1 MRISSSFTI
10 PAAPHEVF
18 DRFLDTGTMRSC
30 IPGCQELERLDDMHY
45 RGQLV
50 NEVAH
55 VRFNARF
62 AAEIVE
68 LARPRLVRAVLT
80 GEDRRLGSSLKLAAS
95 LGMEPAGE
103 SACAVSYEM
112 DLALWGKLG
121 RLGEPILRRRSA
133 EVERDFVAAFTAA
146 FAPEPE
152 PAAGPAAAPVP
163 AGAAVPDSPV
173 ADRPVLDGTAGVSPS
188 RGRSL
193 ARRVLLVLLRQLR
206 GRLDRWIEVL
216 G

>member
-1 MRISSSFTI
+1 MRISSSFSI
-10 PAAPHEVF
+10 PAPPHEVF
-18 DRFLDTGTMRSC
+18 DRFLDPETMKSC
-30 IPGCQELERLDDMHY
+30 IPGCDELERLDESHY

-68 LARPRLVRAVLT
+68 MNRPRLVRAVLN
-80 GEDRRLGSSLKLAAS
+80 GEDRRLGSSLKLTAS
-95 LGMEPAGE
+95 LGVEPDGD
-103 SACAVSYEM
+103 SDSAVSYEM

-121 RLGEPILRRRSA
+121 RLGEPIIRRRSA
-133 EVERDFVAAFTAA
+133 EVERDFVTAFKTA

-152 PAAGPAAAPVP
+152 PALIGASAGTPAA
-163 AGAAVPDSPV
+163 
-173 ADRPVLDGTAGVSPS
+173 LSPS
-188 RGRSL
+188 ASVGPRAAARARTGGRHI
-193 ARRVLLVLLRQLR
+193 LLVVLQKLRV
-206 GRLDRWIEVL
+206 RLDRWIEAL

>member
-1 MRISSSFTI
+1 MRISSSFSI

-18 DRFLDTGTMRSC
+18 DRFLDQETMKSC
-30 IPGCQELERLDDMHY
+30 IPGCHELERLDDSHY

-68 LARPRLVRAVLT
+68 MDRPRLVRAVLT
-80 GEDRRLGSSLKLAAS
+80 GEDRRLGSSLKLTAS
-95 LGMEPAGE
+95 LGVEPDGE
-103 SACAVSYEM
+103 SDSAVSYEM

-121 RLGEPILRRRSA
+121 RLGEPIIRRRSA
-133 EVERDFVAAFTAA
+133 EVERDFVTAFKTA

-152 PAAGPAAAPVP
+152 LVPGLEPALQPAAAP
-163 AGAAVPDSPV
+163 AGAAATASRSPM
-173 ADRPVLDGTAGVSPS
+173 ASAWHEAGARARV
-188 RGRSL
+188 GG
-193 ARRVLLVLLRQLR
+193 RRVLLSALQSLRVR
-206 GRLDRWIEVL
+206 MDRWIEAL

>member
-1 MRISSSFTI
+1 M
-10 PAAPHEVF
+10 F
-18 DRFLDTGTMRSC
+18 DRFLDQETMKSC
-30 IPGCQELERLDDMHY
+30 IPGCDELERLDESHY

-68 LARPRLVRAVLT
+68 MDRPRLVRAVLT
-80 GEDRRLGSSLKLAAS
+80 GEDRRLGSSLKLTAR
-95 LGMEPAGE
+95 LGVEPGGD
-103 SACAVSYEM
+103 SDSAVSYEM

-121 RLGEPILRRRSA
+121 RLGEPIIRRRSA
-133 EVERDFVAAFTAA
+133 EVERDFVTAFKTA

-152 PAAGPAAAPVP
+152 PAVIGVSAETPSAFSPSASAGQRAAAR
-163 AGAAVPDSPV
+163 ARTG
-173 ADRPVLDGTAGVSPS
+173 G
-188 RGRSL
+188 
-193 ARRVLLVLLRQLR
+193 RRVLLVVLQKLRVR
-206 GRLDRWIEVL
+206 MDRWIEAL

>member
-1 MRISSSFTI
+1 MRICSLFTI

-18 DRFLDTGTMRSC
+18 DRFLDQDTMRSC
-30 IPGCQELERLDDMHY
+30 IPGCHELERLDDLHY

-68 LARPRLVRAVLT
+68 LERPRLVRAVLT
-80 GEDRRLGSSLKLAAS
+80 GEDRRLGSSLKLTAS
-95 LGMEPAGE
+95 LGVESAGE
-103 SACAVSYEM
+103 SDSAVSYEM

-121 RLGEPILRRRSA
+121 RLGEPIIRRRST
-133 EVERDFVAAFTAA
+133 EVERDFVAAFKSV

-152 PAAGPAAAPVP
+152 PAPEPVVAAVPGPLSVP
-163 AGAAVPDSPV
+163 APGAAVSPV
-173 ADRPVLDGTAGVSPS
+173 RAR
-188 RGRSL
+188 
-193 ARRVLLVLLRQLR
+193 ARRLLLVLLQQLR
-206 GRLDRWIEVL
+206 RRLDRWIEAL